1 MHTNPGTTYSLTRQ
15 YSTVRYPTNVDSP
28 ESFGKASQSHS
39 GARGGGFEDMYVL
52 DPKSAE
58 RVLTEKRTAVL
69 DRVCIDDVESV
80 RGLAQKLGRDKG
92 AVSRDLDILAE
103 HDLVAYHDEGARKIP
118 TVKHETVIVEP
129 VV

>member
-1 MHTNPGTTYSLTRQ
+1 MQQ
-15 YSTVRYPTNVDSP
+15 YGIQPMSMNRNRSAKRAKV
-28 ESFGKASQSHS
+28 
-39 GARGGGFEDMYVL
+39 ARALAKEGFEDVCVL
-52 DPKSAE
+52 DRESAE

-69 DRVCIDDVESV
+69 DRVRVDDVESV
-80 RGLAQKLGRDKG
+80 RSLARKLGRDKG

-103 HDLVAYHDEGARKIP
+103 HDLVAYRDEGTRKIP